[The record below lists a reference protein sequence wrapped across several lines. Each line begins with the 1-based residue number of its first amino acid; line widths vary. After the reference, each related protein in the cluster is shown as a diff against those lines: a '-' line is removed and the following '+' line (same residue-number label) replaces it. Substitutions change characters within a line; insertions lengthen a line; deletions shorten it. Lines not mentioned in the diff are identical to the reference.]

1 MVFALRAHQAH
12 DLSQRDSPGLMKY
25 WQITFQAGYI
35 GLIGNI
41 CNLLQAALVNATR
54 PVQSTPTPVVRV
66 EQNQTRTLTE
76 RELELS
82 GETVRVEDGD
92 DLPRARKGFRD
103 LCGLIS
109 LVSLVPLT
117 LGIVAGVLYKHAET
131 SRSEVNVVIG
141 MR

>member
-1 MVFALRAHQAH
+1 MTTADPYAAAESETTQGRVFTVTGQDWDTVVTGAAGSVGDGEDRVVVNMGPQHPSTHGVLR
-12 DLSQRDSPGLMKY
+12 M
-25 WQITFQAGYI
+25 I
-35 GLIGNI
+35 
-41 CNLLQAALVNATR
+41 
-54 PVQSTPTPVVRV
+54 
-66 EQNQTRTLTE
+66 
-76 RELELS
+76 LELS

-109 LVSLVPLT
+109 LVSLIPLT

-131 SRSEVNVVIG
+131 SKSEVNVVLG